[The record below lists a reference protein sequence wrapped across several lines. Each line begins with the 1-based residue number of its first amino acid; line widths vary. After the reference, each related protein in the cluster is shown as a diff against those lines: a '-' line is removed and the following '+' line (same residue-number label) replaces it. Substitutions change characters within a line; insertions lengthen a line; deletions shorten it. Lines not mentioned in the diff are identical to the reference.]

1 HEVSGNLLRITRQ
14 VDSATGGY
22 YLVAAND
29 EETLRPQL
37 HPDSELPFLDDE
49 WGTVL
54 LEEVLGDIPDPH
66 SLMREARRVAK
77 SRLLILQQLDE
88 GRSFS
93 RLRQII
99 AKHSPLCAGKTSSLP
114 DGGEAVS
121 LVIPIDD
128 SPAALEEFSRRGD
141 LLPVRVVL
149 KIGVPAQP
157 EAFWGDVH
165 YAEGFR
171 RALIAAGHECTIQ
184 HLPEWE
190 ERDEDFDVVIHLKGL
205 SRYRAKP
212 CHTNIMW
219 MINHPELHRDE
230 ELAGYDG
237 LMVASCCYAEELDRR
252 LERPVVSA
260 PQAVDPERYSQVVSQ
275 EAKPS
280 IFDIVFIG
288 NNHQREA
295 GQMRPTIANLL
306 QIWQQKGRP
315 WKVGIWGKFWEG
327 HVPKEWIQEESASAE
342 EAARLYRSAKIV
354 LNDHHPDMK
363 SHGFIN
369 ERTFVIGACGGFQ
382 ISDHVRGIED
392 EPIVFYETARELGE
406 RIEFYLSHPEA
417 RKDKADELQRKVLRE
432 RTFTHSTALLKDLLG
447 KVRETSQHRPPA
459 PMVSIIAITSNQRE
473 MLPRALQSAAE
484 QTLDDWEMLLINNA
498 GEDVSDIVQQA
509 GDARIRYVEN
519 DPASKG
525 RALNVGLRLARG
537 RYIAYLEGSDCYAPS
552 HLEILVNGLKEAPAA
567 EMVYTDYE
575 AEVEGNGEPRRIVN
589 LLGQSPVT
597 SPGMAG
603 MACLHYRSM
612 LEEVG
617 MYEEALPIFVEWDML
632 QRLALVAHP
641 RHIPWPSAPRSVK
654 GVSAQTEITA
664 YDTPAQIE
672 ALEAFL
678 KRACARGESFESI
691 SPLGQISAPFGWLEA
706 LDSLHKE
713 TGRLR
718 ELADEQWQALERIR
732 SSLPYRVYNRLRLLV
747 GKSAPWKAR

>member
-1 HEVSGNLLRITRQ
+1 
-14 VDSATGGY
+14 
-22 YLVAAND
+22 
-29 EETLRPQL
+29 
-37 HPDSELPFLDDE
+37 DDE

-66 SLMREARRVAK
+66 SLMREARRMAK
-77 SRLLILQQLDE
+77 SRLLISQRLGE
-88 GRSFS
+88 GRDLS

-99 AKHSPLCAGKTSSLP
+99 AKHSPLCAGKTFSLS
-114 DGGEAVS
+114 DSGEAVL

-128 SPAALEEFSRRGD
+128 SPSALEEFGRRGD

-157 EAFWGDVH
+157 EAFWGDIH

-190 ERDEDFDVVIHLKGL
+190 ERDEDFDVVVHLKGL

-237 LMVASCCYAEELDRR
+237 LMVASCCYAEELSRR

-260 PQAVDPERYSQVVSQ
+260 PQAVDPERYSKALP
-275 EAKPS
+275 EEPKAGDL
-280 IFDIVFIG
+280 DIVFIG

-306 QIWQQKGRP
+306 QVWQQKGRP

-327 HVPKEWIQEESASAE
+327 RVPREWIQGESASAE

-392 EPIVFYETARELGE
+392 EPIVFYEMARELGE
-406 RIEFYLSHPEA
+406 QIEFYLSHPEA

-432 RTFTHSTALLKDLLG
+432 RTFTHSAALLKDLLG

-459 PMVSIIAITSNQRE
+459 PMVSIIATTSNQRE
-473 MLPRALQSAAE
+473 TLPRALQSAAE
-484 QTLDDWEMLLINNA
+484 QTLDDWEMLLINNG
-498 GEDVSDIVQQA
+498 GEDVSDIVRQA

-519 DPASKG
+519 APASKG

-537 RYIAYLEGSDCYAPS
+537 RYIAYMEGADCYAPS
-552 HLEILVNGLKEAPAA
+552 HLETLVKVLNETPASGL
-567 EMVYTDYE
+567 VYTDYE
-575 AEVEGNGEPRRIVN
+575 EETQGNGEGRQVVS

-597 SPGMAG
+597 CPGLPA

-617 MYEEALPIFVEWDML
+617 MYEEALPVFAEWDMF
-632 QRLALVAHP
+632 QRLALAAHP

-654 GVSAQTEITA
+654 GGSAQTEITA

-678 KRACARGESFESI
+678 ERACVRSEAFESI
-691 SPLGQISAPFGWLEA
+691 SPPGQILAPFGWLEA

-713 TGRLR
+713 TGYLR
-718 ELADEQWQALERIR
+718 DLADEQWQALERIR
-732 SSLPYRVYNRLRLLV
+732 SSLPYRVYNRLRSFI
-747 GKSAPWKAR
+747 GKSAPRKAR